1 MRNRIKQ
8 MIAVLIS
15 ACGVLKVSR
24 WLRVRC
30 FNKPSVTILC
40 FHRIVPEGGL
50 ISPQCISSDLF
61 EKQMRFFSSKF
72 DFITLDDVASYLSG
86 DIAFQ
91 RDVMAFTFDDG
102 YEDNYINAAPILE
115 RFDAKAA
122 FYIASEPILDGKNY
136 WIDELSILLEAL
148 HGSAAI
154 VDLTELDDVA
164 FKISQFISA
173 PEDQKKQQAKN
184 IFYAANA
191 LNEGQKNKLLIELR
205 KTCEVIGR
213 TPNKTPTLMSVSQI
227 KALMNRGHI
236 IGAHTHTHPRLSNL
250 TVDEVESEIIQ
261 GVERLSEHFGEI
273 KHFAYPF
280 GKMADIPTDKS
291 ALFNVLDRCGFKMS
305 VTTEDNVLAQSD
317 HKYLVPRKV
326 MSAQSVS
333 QIDLKMELMAWQ
345 R

>member
-1 MRNRIKQ
+1 MKNRCKK

-15 ACGVLKVSR
+15 LSGILAMSR
-24 WLRVRC
+24 WLRVHC

-61 EKQMRFFSSKF
+61 EKQMRFFNSKF
-72 DFITLDDVASYLSG
+72 NFITLDDVASYLSG
-86 DIAFQ
+86 DVTFQ

-115 RFDAKAA
+115 RFKARAA
-122 FYIASEPILDGKNY
+122 FYIASEPILDGKKY

-154 VDLTELDDVA
+154 VDLAELDSVA
-164 FKISQFISA
+164 LKISQFISA
-173 PEDQKKQQAKN
+173 HESQKKQQAKS
-184 IFYAANA
+184 IFFAVNA
-191 LNEGQKNKLLIELR
+191 INEVQKNKLLIELR
-205 KTCEVIGR
+205 KACEVTNC
-213 TPNKTPTLMSVSQI
+213 TPSKAPKLMSISQLT
-227 KALMNRGHI
+227 ALMSRGHI

-250 TVDEVESEIIQ
+250 TAAQVESEITQ
-261 GVERLSEHFGEI
+261 GVERLSEHFGEVQ
-273 KHFAYPF
+273 HFAYPF
-280 GKMADIPTDKS
+280 GKMADIPTDKT
-291 ALFNVLDRCGFKMS
+291 ALFSVLHRCGFKMS

-317 HKYLVPRKV
+317 HKFLVPRKV

-333 QIDLKMELMAWQ
+333 QIGLKMELMAWQ